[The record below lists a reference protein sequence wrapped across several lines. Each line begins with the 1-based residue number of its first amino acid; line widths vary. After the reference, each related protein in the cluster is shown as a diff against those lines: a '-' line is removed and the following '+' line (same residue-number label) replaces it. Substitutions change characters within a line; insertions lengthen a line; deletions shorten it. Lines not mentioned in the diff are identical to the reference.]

1 MLAKLKK
8 CTLMQEGQ
16 RKREKTQ
23 KDVIQRDCHGRT
35 RTAGTSG
42 MQEMSPLYPAGC
54 QLCAFF
60 FILYYACVII
70 LYLWVW
76 WAALLALVPLPSLHP
91 HLCHSFITCKL
102 YLPIPWFGHGHLSC
116 LNEQQ
121 CVPRVLVDTP
131 SLALR
136 GLIDCSLVPLPLHW
150 ETHVPSCPLVQE
162 GWETC
167 TTDLDPQT
175 DSVKYGPSL
184 LGPHLNKSVL
194 GTCLS
199 QAQPTPEGSHS
210 TCTLHDK
217 W

>member
-1 MLAKLKK
+1 MSYNETAVGEREQRAPVECRRWAL
-8 CTLMQEGQ
+8 CTQQGASFVL
-16 RKREKTQ
+16 
-23 KDVIQRDCHGRT
+23 
-35 RTAGTSG
+35 
-42 MQEMSPLYPAGC
+42 
-54 QLCAFF
+54 FF
-60 FILYYACVII
+60 LILYYACVII

-76 WAALLALVPLPSLHP
+76 WAALLALVLLPSLHP
-91 HLCHSFITCKL
+91 HLCHSFIMCKL

-116 LNEQQ
+116 LNEKQ
-121 CVPRVLVDTP
+121 CMPRVLVDTP

-136 GLIDCSLVPLPLHW
+136 GLIDCSLVPLPFHW

-167 TTDLDPQT
+167 ATDLDPQT

-184 LGPHLNKSVL
+184 LGPHLNKSIL
-194 GTCLS
+194 GTCPS
-199 QAQPTPEGSHS
+199 QAQPRPDGSHS